1 MLQTRVF
8 FDLSALN
15 RSFLVESVKETALLH
30 HGYSRIEGNY
40 SSSKDVAVATSST
53 SYLQTLTKDETLAF
67 LTSLQ
72 KVKDHLNEEL
82 QWMNQQVQQKSIQL
96 QGIETLLGEARAIGL
111 AVESPAAQESE
122 KQQSPTEPQSIDT
135 VALKALLNNS
145 QNLLSVSDVDED
157 TDDADEA
164 MSSPAPTA
172 DSPKK
177 QTKNAK
183 QPSKAASKRSTSAKK
198 PKSSS
203 KPKAKG
209 NGSTKGVDLRELLQ
223 PTFQD
228 MTFGDA
234 VSEILEQA
242 NQPLHLDDL
251 IDKMY
256 KELSDQDYQRAKG
269 SLANVLS
276 VGTGKGRWKNVS
288 KGMYASNA
296 IAAS

>member
-1 MLQTRVF
+1 M
-8 FDLSALN
+8 
-15 RSFLVESVKETALLH
+15 
-30 HGYSRIEGNY
+30 
-40 SSSKDVAVATSST
+40 ATSST

-82 QWMNQQVQQKSIQL
+82 QWMKQQVQQKSIQL

-111 AVESPAAQESE
+111 SVASPAEASE
-122 KQQSPTEPQSIDT
+122 DQSSTTELQPIDT

-145 QNLLSVSDVDED
+145 QNLLSDDDEDEDTED

-164 MSSPAPTA
+164 MSAPAPTA
-172 DSPKK
+172 ASPKK
-177 QTKNAK
+177 QTKAK
-183 QPSKAASKRSTSAKK
+183 SPKATISKRGTSAKK

-256 KELSDQDYQRAKG
+256 QELSDQDYHRAKG

-276 VGTGKGRWKNVS
+276 VGTSKGRWKNVS

-296 IAAS
+296 VAAS

>member
-1 MLQTRVF
+1 M
-8 FDLSALN
+8 
-15 RSFLVESVKETALLH
+15 
-30 HGYSRIEGNY
+30 
-40 SSSKDVAVATSST
+40 ATSST